1 MLNACSKEAPRVRK
15 CTNLFCT
22 CFRLTAGPRP
32 AGRAAAGPRRGARGT
47 GVSRHSLPRVFSPSC
62 VDTRDALSSDVDVR
76 SRRHP
81 LSRTRGCATLQ
92 SASFI

>member
-32 AGRAAAGPRRGARGT
+32 GGPRAGAGRAAARRRARY
-47 GVSRHSLPRVFSPSC
+47 RRQPSLSPAGFLT
-62 VDTRDALSSDVDVR
+62 VVR
-76 SRRHP
+76 RPPGRSV
-81 LSRTRGCATLQ
+81 L
-92 SASFI
+92 